1 MKILVQPQKGGS
13 YKLLFVDGRNTRGA
27 GYVDLMETPRG
38 PRPTKYRVKWGGKKS
53 TSTPL
58 QRT

>member
-38 PRPTKYRVKWGGKKS
+38 PRPTKYRVKWGGKKV
-53 TSTPL
+53 
-58 QRT
+58 QAHAV